1 MSQLTAAELN
11 PLVHG
16 LETMTDESTP
26 AGSEISRAVAID
38 WDGGKVE
45 LDGDALKRHADE
57 CLPAEVADS
66 FVSAS
71 KDVMNGGVAV
81 FKDDPPPPELLREID
96 PDTEPSGEPR
106 LRTVPWVVIS
116 DMVQTFRGAPEGL
129 RGALG
134 VNGATSGAEAAR
146 AIRERF
152 PNAPA
157 WMFAGGA
164 AELFARDPEA
174 NPFALLNAAQ
184 DAYSFPRPEGATA
197 PPVQTAGAS
206 DYYDIALGIVK
217 GDWNGLGDHWWGWPF
232 GWSVGIK
239 GNTADALAN
248 LLLGTNGGGKLLDAV
263 YQAVKAHGVSAGTKA
278 LSITAGLAIALYAV
292 ALGLNIKAVNG
303 RKGVRLQGN
312 WPVVGGPGAFVWA
325 TKG

>member
-16 LETMTDESTP
+16 LEIMTDETTP
-26 AGSEISRAVAID
+26 AGSEISRSVAID
-38 WDGGKVE
+38 WESGKVD
-45 LDGDALKRHADE
+45 LDADAVKRSADE
-57 CLPAEVADS
+57 CLPERAADS

-71 KDVMNGGVAV
+71 KDVLQGGVAV
-81 FKDDPPPPELLREID
+81 FKDDPPPPELLLEID
-96 PDTEPSGEPR
+96 PDSEPSGEPV
-106 LRTVPWVVIS
+106 LHAVPWVVIS
-116 DMVQTFRGAPEGL
+116 DLVQSFRGTPEGL

-134 VNGATSGAEAAR
+134 VNGATNGAEAAR
-146 AIRERF
+146 AIRDTF
-152 PNAPA
+152 PYAPD
-157 WMFAGGA
+157 WMLEGGA
-164 AELFARDPEA
+164 ADLFARDPEA
-174 NPFALLNAAQ
+174 NPFVVSNGTQ
-184 DAYSFPRPEGATA
+184 ESYSFPRPEGASTSL
-197 PPVQTAGAS
+197 VQTAGAS
-206 DYYDIALGIVK
+206 DYVDIAMGIVK

-248 LLLGTNGGGKLLDAV
+248 LLLGTNGGGKLFDAI
-263 YQAVKAHGVSAGTKA
+263 YQAIKAHGISAGTKA
-278 LSITAGLAIALYAV
+278 LSITAGTAIALYAV

-303 RKGVRLQGN
+303 KKGVRLQGN

>member
-1 MSQLTAAELN
+1 MSQITAAELN

-16 LETMTDESTP
+16 LETMMDEATP
-26 AGSEISRAVAID
+26 AGSEISRSVAID
-38 WDGGKVE
+38 WERGKIDLDAEAVKRSADQCMLAE
-45 LDGDALKRHADE
+45 LS
-57 CLPAEVADS
+57 DS

-71 KDVMNGGVAV
+71 KDVMRGGVAV
-81 FKDDPPPPELLREID
+81 FKDDPPPPELLRELY
-96 PDTEPSGEPR
+96 PDEEPSGEAV
-106 LRTVPWVVIS
+106 LHAVPWVVIS

-129 RGALG
+129 RSALG
-134 VNGATSGAEAAR
+134 INGATSGEEAAR
-146 AIRERF
+146 TVGDSF

-157 WMFAGGA
+157 WMFEGGA
-164 AELFARDPEA
+164 ADLFAHDPEV
-174 NPFALLNAAQ
+174 NPFALSNGTQ
-184 DAYSFPRPEGATA
+184 DSYSFPRPEGVVAA
-197 PPVQTAGAS
+197 PVQTAGAS
-206 DYYDIALGIVK
+206 DYYNIAMGIVK

-248 LLLGTNGGGKLLDAV
+248 LLLGTNGGGKLFDAI

-278 LSITAGLAIALYAV
+278 LSITAGTAIALYAL